1 MKNKIIAVAF
11 ALVLPFSIAQA
22 QFATA
27 PDKPSI
33 STSQKMKLTAQVDN
47 IDLAKNEVTLRGPQ
61 GNTRT
66 IKLGRDVPGLDEIE
80 VGDVALVDY
89 IQNLSIKVLP
99 NDGSRPGSG
108 SMSAINLSKKG
119 ETPGVVATD
128 TNINTATV
136 VEINLEDNTFK
147 LKWADGNI
155 KDYVAQNPEN
165 LKRADVG
172 DIVVVTHTETLAIS
186 MQEIEDDK

>member
-11 ALVLPFSIAQA
+11 ALVLPFSTAQA

-33 STSQKMKLTAQVDN
+33 STSQKMKLTAQVDK

-61 GNTRT
+61 GNTRI

-136 VEINLEDNTFK
+136 EEINLEDNTFK

-186 MQEIEDDK
+186 MQEIEGDM